1 MLGCKGFSHYN
12 FSPLLSGHLY
22 LAAMVTLHCVYFP
35 FPVLKGHG
43 STQIELRKIFQV
55 KLNLCLLPKI
65 NLRVFLRSFCT
76 FVGEEMT
83 PFFFFHDTCFCGTCL
98 QGSTY
103 INPLTLK
110 SDWHLISPDHI
121 TLNQTLRSGE

>member
-43 STQIELRKIFQV
+43 STQIELRKNLSSKTESVFIAKNQFTSIFE
-55 KLNLCLLPKI
+55 K
-65 NLRVFLRSFCT
+65 FLY
-76 FVGEEMT
+76 V
-83 PFFFFHDTCFCGTCL
+83 
-98 QGSTY
+98 
-103 INPLTLK
+103 
-110 SDWHLISPDHI
+110 
-121 TLNQTLRSGE
+121 

>member
-65 NLRVFLRSFCT
+65 NLQVFLRSFCT
-76 FVGEEMT
+76 FRGGN
-83 PFFFFHDTCFCGTCL
+83 DTLFL
-98 QGSTY
+98 FS
-103 INPLTLK
+103 
-110 SDWHLISPDHI
+110 
-121 TLNQTLRSGE
+121 

>member
-1 MLGCKGFSHYN
+1 MFGCKGFSHYN

-55 KLNLCLLPKI
+55 KLNLCLSPKI
-65 NLRVFLRSFCT
+65 NVMSIFEKFL
-76 FVGEEMT
+76 
-83 PFFFFHDTCFCGTCL
+83 
-98 QGSTY
+98 Y
-103 INPLTLK
+103 I
-110 SDWHLISPDHI
+110 
-121 TLNQTLRSGE
+121 